1 MTLSVLPIQQNINQ
15 TFTCNLSIDSQN
27 RQFEFVFEWNPIR
40 DYWQLSVTDQV
51 SGLEIINHQPICQ
64 IDFPYNNIIS
74 RYSYKKI
81 GSLYVVNLSGNKERP
96 TYENLASD
104 FAIVWGDTP
113 DATVS

>member
-15 TFTCNLSIDSQN
+15 TFSCNLPIDSQN
-27 RQFEFVFEWNPIR
+27 RQFEFTFEWNPIG
-40 DYWQLSVTDQV
+40 DYWQVSIVDQA
-51 SGLEIINHQPICQ
+51 SGLEVVNHQPICQ
-64 IDFPYNNIIS
+64 ILFPYNNIIS
-74 RYSYKKI
+74 RLSYKRI
-81 GSLYVVNLSGNKERP
+81 GSLYIVNLIGNNDRP